1 MLRLKSNLLK
11 LAVLSLALVLAY
23 CGKSQK
29 AAEKSDQP
37 AESSNSEK
45 SKSDKSSQ
53 RNFASPTE
61 AGSAVAQAAK
71 AGDKK
76 TLMDIFGPGAK
87 DVLESGDPVQDKNN
101 LELFATAYN
110 RMNRWGANAAGGQTL
125 YVGVDNFPFPV
136 PLKKNTEG
144 RWYFDT
150 ASGKDEILARRI
162 GNDELVAIN
171 VLGDIADAQNI
182 YYKQAHGGVK
192 QYALKFVSDPGQ
204 QNGLYWPVEKG
215 QQPSPLGPL
224 GDLAQALGYARQDKP
239 QPFQGY
245 YYRMLTKQ
253 GPTAKG
259 GASDYM
265 QNGKLVKG
273 FAVIAY
279 PAKYGDSGIMSF
291 MVGPDGVVYQKD
303 LGEKTGDTAIA
314 MAEFNPGE
322 GWAALTV
329 NPIQPPTGP
338 KSARK

>member
-1 MLRLKSNLLK
+1 MRLKSNLLTI
-11 LAVLSLALVLAY
+11 AVLTGALVLAY

-29 AAEKSDQP
+29 AAERSEQP
-37 AESSNSEK
+37 AESK
-45 SKSDKSSQ
+45 VGDSKSDQNSQ
-53 RNFASPTE
+53 RTFASPAE

-71 AGDKK
+71 ASDQK
-76 TLMDIFGPGAK
+76 TLIDIFGPGAK
-87 DVLESGDPVQDKNN
+87 DILESGDAVQDKNN
-101 LELFATAYN
+101 LELFVTAYS
-110 RMNRWGANAAGGQTL
+110 RMNRWEANAAGGQTL

-136 PLKKNTEG
+136 PLKKNAEG

-150 ASGKDEILARRI
+150 TAGKDEILARRI

-171 VLGDIADAQNI
+171 VLGDIAGAQNI
-182 YYKQAHGGVK
+182 YYNQAHGGMK
-192 QYALKFVSDPGQ
+192 QYAQKFVSDPGQ
-204 QNGLYWPVEKG
+204 QNGLYWPAEKG
-215 QQPSPLGPL
+215 KPPSPLGPL
-224 GDLAQALGYARQDKP
+224 GDLAQALGYTRKDKP
-239 QPFQGY
+239 QPFNGY

-259 GASDYM
+259 GAGDYM
-265 QNGKLVKG
+265 ENGKLVKG

-303 LGEKTGDTAIA
+303 LGEKTGDVAVA
-314 MAEFNPGE
+314 VAEFNPGE

-329 NPIQPPTGP
+329 EPIQRPTGP